1 MAKKPLDFLTTCS
14 NFLVYR
20 KNRLSK
26 LPKKS
31 VRGRKIGMLTLGI
44 FVVSANISS
53 LGMKVH
59 SRA

>member
-1 MAKKPLDFLTTCS
+1 MEKKPLDSLTTCS

-31 VRGRKIGMLTLGI
+31 VRGRKIGMVTLGV
-44 FVVSANISS
+44 FVVRANISS
-53 LGMKVH
+53 LGMKAH